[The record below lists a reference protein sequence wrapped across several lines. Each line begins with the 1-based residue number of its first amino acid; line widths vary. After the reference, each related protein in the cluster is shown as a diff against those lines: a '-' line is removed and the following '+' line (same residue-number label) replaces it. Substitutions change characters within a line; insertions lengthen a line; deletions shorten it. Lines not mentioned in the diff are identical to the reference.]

1 MSTSCLQTYVTLAE
15 RARSQTELLGSTELR
30 HQCPYMVEI
39 NQDFA
44 HGVGQ
49 GVPQKGKR
57 KPDLVCFLKM
67 MWITYVLLVKKKRI
81 NIIQLLKAE

>member
-30 HQCPYMVEI
+30 HQCPRVVEI
-39 NQDFA
+39 SQDFA
-44 HGVGQ
+44 HGVEQ

>member
-1 MSTSCLQTYVTLAE
+1 MATCGRDQSGLCSWGGT
-15 RARSQTELLGSTELR
+15 GSPR
-30 HQCPYMVEI
+30 
-39 NQDFA
+39 
-44 HGVGQ
+44 
-49 GVPQKGKR
+49 KGKR